1 LSGNRNQATATAR
14 LSFADRPMSAQQIAV
29 VALCVLI
36 NTIDG
41 FDILAISFAAPAI
54 VREWGLTPERTGF
67 MLSSGLAGIGIGAL
81 LSSFVADA
89 IGRRP
94 VILFGSLLI
103 AIGMLATAFV
113 HSVGMMAL
121 CRVVSGLGIGC
132 MVSTVGTLA
141 IEYSSHRWR
150 TLSVALVVLG
160 FPLGGT
166 LGGPVAVWLLE
177 HHGWRSLFV
186 FGASL
191 SLLIFPLLLFR
202 LPESIEFLVD
212 RQPRN
217 ALAKIN
223 RLASRFSLPQLAAL
237 PPRPTAAEGGGYR
250 DLARPPLR
258 HVTIWIC
265 LAYFCYMFSFYFI
278 QSWATSLVTK
288 AGLSDAAGVTT
299 SAVMN
304 FAGLFGGTLAGYLAT
319 RMSLARLLRVL
330 MLLVAALI
338 AVFGWLPPQLWVIYL
353 ASAALGFVMWGA
365 SATVYS
371 AYALSYPPR
380 LRASGIGMVV
390 TAGRAGS
397 ILGPYVAGVL
407 LTMGMQVATVTAL
420 LAIPAVVAALMFG
433 RMRLDTPND

>member
-1 LSGNRNQATATAR
+1 M
-14 LSFADRPMSAQQIAV
+14 ADRPMSAQQIAV

-41 FDILAISFAAPAI
+41 FDIMAISFAAPAI

-94 VILFGSLLI
+94 VILFGTLLI
-103 AIGMLATAFV
+103 AVGMAATAFV

-121 CRVVSGLGIGC
+121 CRLVSGLGIGC

-141 IEYSSHRWR
+141 IEYSSRRWR

-177 HHGWRSLFV
+177 HHGWRSIFL

-191 SLLIFPLLLFR
+191 SVLLFPLMLFR
-202 LPESIEFLVD
+202 LPESIAFLID

-217 ALAKIN
+217 ALARIN
-223 RLASRFSLPQLAAL
+223 RLATRFALPLLAVL
-237 PPRPTAAEGGGYR
+237 PPRPAAAEGGGYR
-250 DLARPPLR
+250 ELTRAPLR
-258 HVTIWIC
+258 QVTIWIC
-265 LAYFCYMFSFYFI
+265 IAYFCYMFSFYFI

-288 AGLSDAAGVTT
+288 AGLSDAEGVTT
-299 SAVMN
+299 SALMN
-304 FAGLFGGTLAGYLAT
+304 LAGLFGGTLAGYLAT
-319 RMSLARLLRVL
+319 RMSLSRLLRAL
-330 MLLVAALI
+330 MLMVAGLI
-338 AVFGWLPPQLWVIYL
+338 AIFGWLPAELWIIYL
-353 ASAALGFVMWGA
+353 ASLALGFVMWGA

-380 LRASGIGMVV
+380 LRASGIGLVV
-390 TAGRAGS
+390 TAGRTGS

-407 LTMGMQVATVTAL
+407 LTLGMQVATVTAL
-420 LAIPAVVAALMFG
+420 LAVPAVIAALMFG
-433 RMRLDTPND
+433 RTKLDTPYD

>member
-1 LSGNRNQATATAR
+1 M
-14 LSFADRPMSAQQIAV
+14 ADRPMSAQQIAV

-41 FDILAISFAAPAI
+41 FDIMAISFAAPAI

-94 VILFGSLLI
+94 VILFGTLLI
-103 AIGMLATAFV
+103 AVGMAATAFV

-121 CRVVSGLGIGC
+121 CRLVSGLGIGC

-141 IEYSSHRWR
+141 IEYSSRRWR

-177 HHGWRSLFV
+177 HHGWRSIFL

-191 SLLIFPLLLFR
+191 SVLLFPLMLFR
-202 LPESIEFLVD
+202 LPESIAFLVD

-217 ALAKIN
+217 ALARIN
-223 RLASRFSLPQLAAL
+223 RLATRFALPLLAVL
-237 PPRPTAAEGGGYR
+237 PPRPAAAEGGGYR
-250 DLARPPLR
+250 ELTRAPLR
-258 HVTIWIC
+258 QVTIWIC
-265 LAYFCYMFSFYFI
+265 IAYFCYMFSFYFI

-288 AGLSDAAGVTT
+288 AGLSDAEGVTT
-299 SAVMN
+299 SALMN
-304 FAGLFGGTLAGYLAT
+304 LAGLFGGTLAGYLAT
-319 RMSLARLLRVL
+319 RMSLSRLLRAL
-330 MLLVAALI
+330 MLMVAGLI
-338 AVFGWLPPQLWVIYL
+338 AIFGWLPAELWIIYL
-353 ASAALGFVMWGA
+353 ASLALGFVMWGA

-380 LRASGIGMVV
+380 LRASGIGLVV
-390 TAGRAGS
+390 TAGRTGS

-407 LTMGMQVATVTAL
+407 LTLGMQVATVTAL
-420 LAIPAVVAALMFG
+420 LAVPAVIAALMFG
-433 RMRLDTPND
+433 RTKLDTPYD

>member
-1 LSGNRNQATATAR
+1 M
-14 LSFADRPMSAQQIAV
+14 ADRPMSAQQIAV

-41 FDILAISFAAPAI
+41 FDIMAISFAAPAI

-94 VILFGSLLI
+94 VILFGTLLI
-103 AIGMLATAFV
+103 AVGMAATAFV

-121 CRVVSGLGIGC
+121 CRLVSGLGIGC

-141 IEYSSHRWR
+141 IEYSSRRWR

-177 HHGWRSLFV
+177 HHGWRSIFL

-191 SLLIFPLLLFR
+191 SVLLFPLMLFR
-202 LPESIEFLVD
+202 LPESIAFLID

-217 ALAKIN
+217 ALARIN
-223 RLASRFSLPQLAAL
+223 RLATRFAL
-237 PPRPTAAEGGGYR
+237 PLLAVLPRRPAAAEGGGYR
-250 DLARPPLR
+250 ELTRAPLR
-258 HVTIWIC
+258 QVTIWIC
-265 LAYFCYMFSFYFI
+265 IAYFCYMFSFYFI

-288 AGLSDAAGVTT
+288 AGLSDAEGVTT
-299 SAVMN
+299 SALMN
-304 FAGLFGGTLAGYLAT
+304 LAGLFGGTLAGYLAT
-319 RMSLARLLRVL
+319 RMSLSRLLRAL
-330 MLLVAALI
+330 MLMVAGLI
-338 AVFGWLPPQLWVIYL
+338 AIFGWLPAELWIIYL
-353 ASAALGFVMWGA
+353 ASLALGFVMWGA

-380 LRASGIGMVV
+380 LRASGIGLVV
-390 TAGRAGS
+390 TAGRTGS

-407 LTMGMQVATVTAL
+407 LTLGMQVATVTAL
-420 LAIPAVVAALMFG
+420 LAVPAVIAALMFG
-433 RMRLDTPND
+433 RTKLDTPYD

>member
-1 LSGNRNQATATAR
+1 
-14 LSFADRPMSAQQIAV
+14 MSAQQIAV

-41 FDILAISFAAPAI
+41 FDIMAISFAAPAI

-94 VILFGSLLI
+94 VILFGTLLI
-103 AIGMLATAFV
+103 AVGMAATAFV

-121 CRVVSGLGIGC
+121 CRLVSGLGIGC

-141 IEYSSHRWR
+141 IEYSSRRWR

-177 HHGWRSLFV
+177 HHGWRSIFL

-191 SLLIFPLLLFR
+191 SVLLFPLMLFR
-202 LPESIEFLVD
+202 LPESIDFLID

-217 ALAKIN
+217 ALARIN
-223 RLASRFSLPQLAAL
+223 RLTARFSLPLLTAL
-237 PPRPTAAEGGGYR
+237 QPRPTAAQGGGYR
-250 DLARPPLR
+250 ELTRAPLR
-258 HVTIWIC
+258 QVTIWIC
-265 LAYFCYMFSFYFI
+265 IAYFCYMFSFYFI

-288 AGLSDAAGVTT
+288 AGLSDAEGVTT
-299 SAVMN
+299 SALMN
-304 FAGLFGGTLAGYLAT
+304 LAGLFGGTLAGYLAT
-319 RMSLARLLRVL
+319 RMSLSRLLRAL
-330 MLLVAALI
+330 MLMVAGLI
-338 AVFGWLPPQLWVIYL
+338 AVFGWLPAELWIIYL
-353 ASAALGFVMWGA
+353 ASLALGFVMWGA

-380 LRASGIGMVV
+380 LRASGIGLVV
-390 TAGRAGS
+390 TAGRTGS

-407 LTMGMQVATVTAL
+407 LTLGMQVATVTAL
-420 LAIPAVVAALMFG
+420 LAVPAVIAALMFG
-433 RMRLDTPND
+433 RTKLDTPYD